1 MSESKL
7 DALASL
13 LMALEEVRRIEVARS
28 EAGMTYTHLQ
38 LVHDLVT
45 DIRTLAKDGSK

>member
-1 MSESKL
+1 MSEAKL
-7 DALASL
+7 AALASL
-13 LMALEEVRRIEVARS
+13 LMALEELRRIEVARS

-45 DIRTLAKDGSK
+45 DIRTIAKGETK